1 MKASDKNQ
9 HLEGENLMVVASH
22 PLPFSRE
29 KTSSENSTQHFLNCP
44 LIQVLQFK
52 LTNDQDTTLV
62 KFTTESNKGFHLFT
76 MVKEEATQS
85 VSQEH
90 DLVDTRRKTE
100 VKLCKN

>member
-1 MKASDKNQ
+1 MPNQ

-29 KTSSENSTQHFLNCP
+29 KTSSENSTPHFLNWP
-44 LIQVLQFK
+44 QVLQFK

-62 KFTTESNKGFHLFT
+62 KFTTESNKGFHLFI

-90 DLVDTRRKTE
+90 DLVDTRRKTD